1 MISYK
6 AVPNTDG
13 QILIPAS
20 QKPPIIPKAK
30 FSRTVPPSRGAIPVS
45 RSGALTQPTSPQ
57 VHGTISRSNIPGPGS
72 LQSRQHQISSDNLD
86 EEQERRGAA
95 ARRFRAVTPR
105 SSNFSIAAPRI
116 PDQKITARKQ
126 EDPIFRER
134 KASAETDHEKNF
146 NKMSLSYVMGPL
158 SMTPRLAHIPEGNK
172 APVIDLTLSSEGEDQ
187 SKDINEK
194 KENSPVHI
202 DESNAR
208 QYHYS
213 SLPTNNRP
221 NRPVVLEDFNAK
233 CRTIS
238 PDVVVPVQDSPLNS
252 PVKHEGVEKVDRNF
266 ELEQNMETADM
277 ASFRASRTLPKLPIR
292 RAGCHQSHSRMMTSS
307 PLCTFDSTPKAASSS
322 LSNLEHAAVNT
333 LVNLNHGLDL
343 NKSNSI
349 MSFKQLYSPNR
360 FASTHQSPGVLTRK
374 RPSCLISTPTSA
386 LALNFKSPV
395 SSMTELEPATK
406 RICINSLLNSPSSS
420 SFSPPPAI
428 FAPDAPTPSTQI
440 VSPLLAQSPSRLKDG
455 LASDQSSDY
464 STLTPPPSS
473 NFYPSP
479 PASPSLKLAPMRS
492 IPRPLVPR
500 TSQPSNPVSNLSPNP
515 QSHLL
520 FFDHEAYSPLPI
532 PSQSPPRSSSAPPTF
547 SVPCSSAS
555 PNPHPRH
562 PPRRNL
568 ACRAWKLSPSR
579 FLLSGHGDF
588 LSNTPDTPDPPQYLV
603 IIRDN
608 DHSNRIPSSTS
619 PNEDGNV
626 RNWWAVVNGKEDME
640 EIRKLFQQ

>member
-1 MISYK
+1 
-6 AVPNTDG
+6 
-13 QILIPAS
+13 
-20 QKPPIIPKAK
+20 
-30 FSRTVPPSRGAIPVS
+30 
-45 RSGALTQPTSPQ
+45 
-57 VHGTISRSNIPGPGS
+57 
-72 LQSRQHQISSDNLD
+72 
-86 EEQERRGAA
+86 
-95 ARRFRAVTPR
+95 
-105 SSNFSIAAPRI
+105 
-116 PDQKITARKQ
+116 
-126 EDPIFRER
+126 
-134 KASAETDHEKNF
+134 
-146 NKMSLSYVMGPL
+146 MSLSYVMGPL

-202 DESNAR
+202 DDSNAR
-208 QYHYS
+208 QYHYSS

-238 PDVVVPVQDSPLNS
+238 PDVFVPVQDSPLNS

-277 ASFRASRTLPKLPIR
+277 ASFRASRILPKLPIR
-292 RAGCHQSHSRMMTSS
+292 RAGYHQSHSRMMTSS
-307 PLCTFDSTPKAASSS
+307 QLSTFDSNPKAASSS

-349 MSFKQLYSPNR
+349 MSFKQLYSPNK
-360 FASTHQSPGVLTRK
+360 FASSHQSPGVLTRK
-374 RPSCLISTPTSA
+374 RPSSLISTPTSA
-386 LALNFKSPV
+386 LAINFKSPV

-440 VSPLLAQSPSRLKDG
+440 VSPLMAQSPNRLKDG
-455 LASDQSSDY
+455 LASDQYSDY

-500 TSQPSNPVSNLSPNP
+500 TSQPSNPISNLSPNP
-515 QSHLL
+515 QSTSYFLTTKPIRLFQYPPNLL
-520 FFDHEAYSPLPI
+520 PAHR
-532 PSQSPPRSSSAPPTF
+532 QHH
-547 SVPCSSAS
+547 
-555 PNPHPRH
+555 PHPQSRARLH
-562 PPRRNL
+562 PRIPTL
-568 ACRAWKLSPSR
+568 
-579 FLLSGHGDF
+579 
-588 LSNTPDTPDPPQYLV
+588 DTPHAETLHAGP
-603 IIRDN
+603 
-608 DHSNRIPSSTS
+608 
-619 PNEDGNV
+619 GN
-626 RNWWAVVNGKEDME
+626 
-640 EIRKLFQQ
+640 